1 MNTARSHAHALAV
14 QNSPHKQARIA
25 RRKQMSGSDARN
37 LIAPLNGLRGELA
50 ARGKTV
56 KNHAAENRRALKQM
70 QAKNDQKQM
79 ESEAMKS
86 RGYSKMKQFQGVE
99 SRVFKQEASD
109 YDAVQARDNEEND
122 APLYT
127 QKHKNFL
134 KKKSGD
140 YRTAEQ
146 MARLKISKSQQ
157 EILAEPSPR
166 IEEKRSDRRKAPF
179 RLEKADLK
187 PRESKNFLAQN
198 KTQMIGA
205 KPKGKGSSDTS
216 PEKHQEYGQ
225 VPGYLQQRKKR
236 WEEEERIREM
246 SKPDID
252 CPDGMVC
259 MPEAERLNTLAVLE
273 RSEEE
278 ARTELFGMP
287 LTIETMA
294 LTKKKNALEA
304 KLKEIED
311 AKKIFSRPKVFI
323 AQD

>member
-1 MNTARSHAHALAV
+1 
-14 QNSPHKQARIA
+14 
-25 RRKQMSGSDARN
+25 MSGSDARN

-56 KNHAAENRRALKQM
+56 KNHAAENRKALKQM
-70 QAKNDQKQM
+70 QVKNDMRQM
-79 ESEAMKS
+79 ESDAMKS

-99 SRVFKQEASD
+99 SRVFKQEALD

-122 APLYT
+122 APLYA
-127 QKHKNFL
+127 QKHRNFL
-134 KKKSGD
+134 KKGSGD
-140 YRTAEQ
+140 YRTSEQ
-146 MARLKISKSQQ
+146 MAKLKISKSQQ

-166 IEEKRSDRRKAPF
+166 IEEQRGDRRKAPF
-179 RLEKADLK
+179 RQEQGNLK
-187 PRESKNFLAQN
+187 PRASKNFLAQN
-198 KTQMIGA
+198 KSQMIGA
-205 KPKGKGSSDTS
+205 KPTARRGSDDS
-216 PEKHQEYGQ
+216 PNKHEEYGQ

-236 WEEEERIREM
+236 WEEEERIREL

-252 CPDGMVC
+252 CPDGMIC
-259 MPEAERLNTLAVLE
+259 MPESERLGTLAVLE

-287 LTIETMA
+287 LTIQTMA

-323 AQD
+323 AMD

>member
-1 MNTARSHAHALAV
+1 
-14 QNSPHKQARIA
+14 
-25 RRKQMSGSDARN
+25 MSGSDARN

-79 ESEAMKS
+79 ESEAMKVRLNAQIVAALFSVRCAILTTYFVVDQS

-122 APLYT
+122 APLYA

-157 EILAEPSPR
+157 EVR
-166 IEEKRSDRRKAPF
+166 
-179 RLEKADLK
+179 
-187 PRESKNFLAQN
+187 
-198 KTQMIGA
+198 
-205 KPKGKGSSDTS
+205 
-216 PEKHQEYGQ
+216 
-225 VPGYLQQRKKR
+225 
-236 WEEEERIREM
+236 
-246 SKPDID
+246 ID
-252 CPDGMVC
+252 CGS
-259 MPEAERLNTLAVLE
+259 RI
-273 RSEEE
+273 
-278 ARTELFGMP
+278 FFP
-287 LTIETMA
+287 LP
-294 LTKKKNALEA
+294 
-304 KLKEIED
+304 
-311 AKKIFSRPKVFI
+311 F
-323 AQD
+323 